1 MSARRWGRTAGLA
14 LLVALLQA
22 CATAPPTVSHDPAAE
37 RRYDERLDR
46 LQAADH
52 WIVEGRLAIRD
63 GDEGG
68 SGKLRWQ
75 AEPAS
80 SRLDFHGALGRGA
93 WRLMVSPDEAVLTL
107 ADGEVYRAA
116 SVDRLIAERIGWPVP
131 VAELSWWIRGL
142 AAPGR
147 QAQRALDEAGV
158 LLELQQAG
166 WSIEFDRYREFGQE
180 LMPGLV
186 VARRGA
192 RQVKFAIRD
201 WTLSDGVSV
210 DG

>member
-1 MSARRWGRTAGLA
+1 LSKRRRGRVAVLA
-14 LLVALLQA
+14 VLTVLLHA
-22 CATAPPTVSHDPAAE
+22 CATAPPQVTDDPEAE
-37 RRYDERLDR
+37 RRYVERLAR
-46 LQAADH
+46 LQAADR

-63 GDEGG
+63 GDDGG

-75 AEPAS
+75 AEPDV

-93 WRLMVSPDEAVLTL
+93 WRLLVSPDEAVLTL

-142 AAPGR
+142 AAPVGR
-147 QAQRALDEAGV
+147 AQRSLGEAGQ
-158 LLELQQAG
+158 LLDLQQAG
-166 WSIEFDRYREFGQE
+166 WSIEFNRYRVFDDE

-186 VARRGA
+186 VARRGE
-192 RQVKFAIRD
+192 RLVKFVVGD
-201 WTLSDGVSV
+201 WTLPGGGVV